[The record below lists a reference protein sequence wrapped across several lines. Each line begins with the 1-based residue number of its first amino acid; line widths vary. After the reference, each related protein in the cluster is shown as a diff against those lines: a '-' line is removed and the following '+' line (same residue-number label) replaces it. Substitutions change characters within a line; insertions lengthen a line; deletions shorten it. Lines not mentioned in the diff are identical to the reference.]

1 MGNKA
6 LNLLLCDLSVF
17 SVSSVVKERYT
28 MPTISFRLIKPS
40 DNRELAALIRA
51 VFREFHVDMPGTVY
65 TDPTTDHLYELFRQP
80 GSVYWIAEV
89 DDLMTGGC
97 GVYPT
102 PGLPEGCAELVKFYL
117 SAPFRGKGTGR
128 ALMEKCFESARAMGF
143 RQLYLETF
151 PELAKAVGMYEKAG
165 FRYLPQPLGDSGHFA
180 CNIWMLKEL

>member
-1 MGNKA
+1 
-6 LNLLLCDLSVF
+6 
-17 SVSSVVKERYT
+17 

-51 VFREFHVDMPGTVY
+51 VFREFGVDRPGTVY
-65 TDPTTDHLYELFRQP
+65 TDPTTDHLYELFRLP
-80 GSVYWIAEV
+80 RSVYWIAEV
-89 DDLMTGGC
+89 DGVMAGGC

-102 PGLPEGCAELVKFYL
+102 AGLPEGCAELVKFYL
-117 SAPFRGKGTGR
+117 SAPNRGKGIGKS
-128 ALMEKCFESARAMGF
+128 LMERCFISAREMEF

-165 FRYLPQPLGDSGHFA
+165 FRYLPEPLGDSGHFS

>member
-1 MGNKA
+1 MSDITFRKI
-6 LNLLLCDLSVF
+6 
-17 SVSSVVKERYT
+17 E
-28 MPTISFRLIKPS
+28 PTNNREIADLIKG
-40 DNRELAALIRA
+40 
-51 VFREFHVDMPGTVY
+51 VFRELGVDRTGTVY
-65 TDPTTDHLYELFRQP
+65 TDPTTDHLYELFRQR

-89 DDLMTGGC
+89 DGEMAGGC

-128 ALMEKCFESARAMGF
+128 GLMEKCFESARELGY

-151 PELAKAVGMYEKAG
+151 PELGKAVRMYEKAG
-165 FRYLPQPLGDSGHFA
+165 FRYLDRPLGNSGHFA